1 MAADPALVFA
11 DVQKHRVNA
20 LFCRGARIEIVRED
34 LVQVLAAVVHHDLL
48 AVKMRVTEGRGDVDD
63 RARGVVFG
71 DILNRDEALHV
82 GKRQREECRVRR
94 ANEQTVIPVRR
105 VACLKRKHNDPLLGE
120 PIHRLLT
127 DLREGIAEALLKTR
141 FVGRELVAD
150 DHRVGVAPA
159 HIVFHE
165 VHRCTVFTADD
176 FRFLDGAVAD
186 DVVDHVVAGRVRRA
200 EDELVEL
207 LLRLNVGNR
216 AAFLQRRV

>member
-20 LFCRGARIEIVRED
+20 LFCRGSRIEIVRED

-48 AVKMRVTEGRGDVDD
+48 AVKVRVPEGRGDVDD
-63 RARGVVFG
+63 GARGVVFG
-71 DILNRDEALHV
+71 DILNGDKALHV
-82 GKRQREECRVRR
+82 GKRQGKERCIRR
-94 ANEQTVIPVRR
+94 ANEQAVISVCR

-120 PIHRLLT
+120 PIHCLLT

-165 VHRCTVFTADD
+165 VHRCTVFAADD
-176 FRFLDGAVAD
+176 FRFLDGPVSD
-186 DVVDHVVAGRVRRA
+186 DVVNDIVARRVRGA
-200 EDELVEL
+200 EDELVKL
-207 LLRLNVGNR
+207 LLRLNVRDR
-216 AAFLQRRV
+216 ATL